1 VEEDAKKWL
10 WWGIPIVVAAGLLAA
25 LYYGRKHQQEPPAQQ
40 QVSTEPAAPAPTPPP
55 ENYPIE
61 PGAADAQPLPALAD
75 SDAALHESLNG
86 AIGRALDEFLV
97 PKDIVRHLVVTV
109 DNLARKKTAV
119 QMWPV
124 KPTGGQ
130 PVVSGSDQQLT
141 LSKDNFARYEP
152 LMKVVRNTDTRQ
164 VAAVYE
170 RFYPLFQQA
179 YTELG
184 YPDGYFNNR
193 LVAVIDHLLETPEV
207 QGPIKLVQPSV
218 FYQFADPALEERSA
232 GQKLLIRM
240 GPDNAAT
247 IKIKLRELRR
257 EVAKQADR

>member
-1 VEEDAKKWL
+1 MEEDAKKWL

-25 LYYGRKHQQEPPAQQ
+25 LYYGRKHQEESPAQQ
-40 QVSTEPAAPAPTPPP
+40 QVSTQPAAPAPTPPP
-55 ENYPIE
+55 DDYPIE
-61 PGAADAQPLPALAD
+61 PAAADAKPLPALAD
-75 SDAALHESLNG
+75 SDAELHESLSG
-86 AIGRALDEFLV
+86 AVGRALDDFLV
-97 PKDIVRHLVVTV
+97 PKEIVRHIVVTV
-109 DNLARKKTAV
+109 DNLTRKKTSV
-119 QMWPV
+119 QLRPV

-130 PVVSGSDQQLT
+130 LMVSGTDQQLT
-141 LSKDNFARYEP
+141 LSTDNFARYEP
-152 LMKVVRNTDTRQ
+152 LMKVLRNTDTRQ
-164 VAAVYE
+164 VAAVYK

-184 YPDGYFNNR
+184 YPDSYFNNR

-240 GPDNAAT
+240 GPENAAT
-247 IKIKLRELRR
+247 VKIKLRELRR
-257 EVAKQADR
+257 EVVNQADR

>member
-1 VEEDAKKWL
+1 MEEDAKKWL

-25 LYYGRKHQQEPPAQQ
+25 LYYGRKHQEEPPAQQ
-40 QVSTEPAAPAPTPPP
+40 QVSTEPAAPAPAPSP
-55 ENYPIE
+55 ENHTIE
-61 PGAADAQPLPALAD
+61 PAADAAPLPALAD
-75 SDAALHESLNG
+75 SDTELHQSLNG
-86 AIGRALDEFLV
+86 AISRALDEFLV
-97 PKDIVRHLVVTV
+97 PKDIVRHIVVTV
-109 DNLARKKTAV
+109 DNLARKKTSV
-119 QMWPV
+119 ELRPI

-130 PVVSGSDQQLT
+130 LAVSGTDQLT
-141 LSKDNFARYEP
+141 LSADNFARYEP
-152 LMKVVRNTDTRQ
+152 FMKVLRNTDTRQ
-164 VAAVYE
+164 VAAVYK

-207 QGPIKLVQPSV
+207 SGPIKLVQPSV

-240 GPDNAAT
+240 GPENAAT

-257 EVAKQADR
+257 EVVQQADR